1 MRRRSRIKTVT
12 MVLSNKASDIT
23 LSMRLWVFAIK
34 KKAAGV
40 TTYLECGD
48 MMARVNELFTEG
60 VESEHMTASIEG
72 VDHQDIQTGSSY
84 TLLGY
89 TH

>member
-1 MRRRSRIKTVT
+1 
-12 MVLSNKASDIT
+12 MVLSNKASDITMFT